1 MVDGLNTICYNEE
14 NKQWRWGMD
23 KVRVLTKA
31 ANILDLMTKDL
42 MVWDPA
48 MRDMLEEVVADLREM
63 RADLL
68 DRGDLLQHNE

>member
-1 MVDGLNTICYNEE
+1 
-14 NKQWRWGMD
+14 MD

-68 DRGDLLQHNE
+68 DRGDLLPHNE

>member
-1 MVDGLNTICYNEE
+1 ME
-14 NKQWRWGMD
+14 

-31 ANILDLMTKDL
+31 ANILDLMSKDL

-63 RADLL
+63 RADML
-68 DRGDLLQHNE
+68 DSRDLSQHNE

>member
-1 MVDGLNTICYNEE
+1 MAIAFILVNRLTKEE
-14 NKQWRWGMD
+14 AKMD

-42 MVWDPA
+42 MVWDPV

>member
-1 MVDGLNTICYNEE
+1 MNRV
-14 NKQWRWGMD
+14 K
-23 KVRVLTKA
+23 VLTKA

-42 MVWDPA
+42 MVWDPV

-68 DRGDLLQHNE
+68 DRGDLLQHNEWVEAGATIHR